1 MADKKYPLEITVA
14 CSIGLEGGLAR
25 FKDDLPNFSK
35 DDFELVHEWNRNL
48 KKTMKE
54 PEFKEYMSK
63 IYRILLHL
71 PAIRLSK
78 IIDTLSVPYRSYYYA
93 KRFLDAAHF
102 VYERAEQNANVVD
115 FGRGLSPWGHVVKQ
129 NRPDVQ
135 MYTFD
140 MDETN
145 SVFSAVS
152 SKLNLPTPHFNEM
165 PTEPKFDKDVFVSLG
180 TFVYLDK
187 AEQVAKL
194 EEISTQFKNL
204 FIELEK
210 PKEVQQDNKMDKE
223 TLMLWTLVNNSGTEA
238 VYNTGASRQE
248 LKQVLGIQI
257 PFELKEIGGRVKN
270 ARVAQALKST
280 TEQFLV
286 R

>member
-1 MADKKYPLEITVA
+1 MADKKYPLDITVA
-14 CSIGLEGGLAR
+14 CSMGLEGGLAR

-35 DDFELVHEWNRNL
+35 DDFDLVHEWNRSL

-54 PEFKEYMSK
+54 PEFKEYMTTT
-63 IYRILLHL
+63 YRILLHL
-71 PAIRLSK
+71 PAVTLSK
-78 IIDTLSVPYRSYYYA
+78 IIDKLAVPYRSYYYA

-102 VYERAEQNANVVD
+102 VYARAEQNANVVD

-140 MDETN
+140 RDETN

-152 SKLNLPTPHFNEM
+152 SKLNLPTPYLNEM
-165 PTEPKFDKDVFVSLG
+165 PAEPKFDRDVFVSLG
-180 TFVYLDK
+180 TFVYLDN
-187 AEQVAKL
+187 AEQATKL
-194 EEISTQFKNL
+194 KETSAQFKNL
-204 FIELEK
+204 FIELDK
-210 PKEVQQDNKMDKE
+210 PNAVQQDSE
-223 TLMLWTLVNNSGTEA
+223 LVNNLGTE
-238 VYNTGASRQE
+238 YNAGFSKQE
-248 LKQVLGIQI
+248 LTKLLGSKI
-257 PFELKEIGGRVKN
+257 PFELKAIGGRVKD
-270 ARVAQALKST
+270 ARVAQALKAA

>member
-1 MADKKYPLEITVA
+1 MADKKYPLDITVA
-14 CSIGLEGGLAR
+14 CSMGLEGGLAR

-35 DDFELVHEWNRNL
+35 DDFDLVHEWNRSL

-54 PEFKEYMSK
+54 PEFKGYMTTA
-63 IYRILLHL
+63 YRILLHL
-71 PAIRLSK
+71 PAVTLSE
-78 IIDTLSVPYRSYYYA
+78 IIDKLAVPYRSYYYA

-129 NRPDVQ
+129 NRPDLQ

-140 MDETN
+140 RDETN

-165 PTEPKFDKDVFVSLG
+165 PAEPKFDRDVFVSLG
-180 TFVYLDK
+180 TFVYLDN
-187 AEQVAKL
+187 AEQSAKL
-194 EEISTQFKNL
+194 KETSTQFKNM
-204 FIELEK
+204 FIELDK
-210 PKEVQQDNKMDKE
+210 PNAVQQDSE
-223 TLMLWTLVNNSGTEA
+223 LVNNLGTE
-238 VYNTGASRQE
+238 YNAGFSRQE
-248 LKQVLGIQI
+248 LTKLLGTQI
-257 PFELKEIGGRVKN
+257 PFELKEIGGCVKD
-270 ARVAQALKST
+270 ARVAQALKT
-280 TEQFLV
+280 ATEQFLV

>member
-1 MADKKYPLEITVA
+1 MMADKKYPLDITVA

-35 DDFELVHEWNRNL
+35 DDFDLVHEWNRNL

-54 PEFKEYMSK
+54 PEFKEYMTTT
-63 IYRILLHL
+63 YRILLHL
-71 PAIRLSK
+71 PAVTLSK
-78 IIDTLSVPYRSYYYA
+78 IIDKLAVPYRSYYYA

-140 MDETN
+140 KDETN

-165 PTEPKFDKDVFVSLG
+165 PTAPKFNRDMFVSLG
-180 TFVYLDK
+180 TFVYLDN
-187 AEQVAKL
+187 AEQATKL
-194 EEISTQFKNL
+194 KEAGVQFKRL
-204 FIELEK
+204 FIELDK
-210 PKEVQQDNKMDKE
+210 PNAVQQDKE
-223 TLMLWTLVNNSGTEA
+223 IVNNLGTE
-238 VYNTGASRQE
+238 YNAGFSRQE
-248 LKQVLGIQI
+248 LTKLLGTQI
-257 PFELKEIGGRVKN
+257 PFELKEIGGRVKD
-270 ARVAQALKST
+270 ARIAKALKSA

>member
-1 MADKKYPLEITVA
+1 MMADKKYPLDITVA
-14 CSIGLEGGLAR
+14 CSMGLEGGLAR

-35 DDFELVHEWNRNL
+35 DDFDLVHEWNRSL

-54 PEFKEYMSK
+54 PEFKEYMTTT
-63 IYRILLHL
+63 YRILLHL
-71 PAIRLSK
+71 PAVTLSK
-78 IIDTLSVPYRSYYYA
+78 IIDKLAVPYRSYYYA

-140 MDETN
+140 RDETN

-165 PTEPKFDKDVFVSLG
+165 PAEPKFDNDLFVSLG
-180 TFVYLDK
+180 TFVYLDN
-187 AEQVAKL
+187 AEQAAKL
-194 EEISTQFKNL
+194 KEISTQFKNM
-204 FIELEK
+204 FIELDK
-210 PKEVQQDNKMDKE
+210 PNAVQQDKE
-223 TLMLWTLVNNSGTEA
+223 LVNNLGAE
-238 VYNTGASRQE
+238 YNAGFSRQE
-248 LKQVLGIQI
+248 LAKILGTQI

-270 ARVAQALKST
+270 ARVAQALKAA

>member
-1 MADKKYPLEITVA
+1 MADKKYPLDITVA
-14 CSIGLEGGLAR
+14 CSMGLEGGLAR

-35 DDFELVHEWNRNL
+35 DDFDLVHEWNRGL

-54 PEFKEYMSK
+54 PEFKGYMTTT
-63 IYRILLHL
+63 YRILLHL
-71 PAIRLSK
+71 PAVTLSK
-78 IIDTLSVPYRSYYYA
+78 IIDKLAVPYRSYYYA

-129 NRPDVQ
+129 NRPDIQ

-140 MDETN
+140 RDETN

-152 SKLNLPTPHFNEM
+152 SKLNLPTPHFNQI
-165 PTEPKFDKDVFVSLG
+165 PAEPKFDRDVFVSLG
-180 TFVYLDK
+180 TFVYLDN
-187 AEQVAKL
+187 AEQSAKL
-194 EEISTQFKNL
+194 KETSTQFKNM
-204 FIELEK
+204 FIELDK
-210 PKEVQQDNKMDKE
+210 PNAVQQDKE
-223 TLMLWTLVNNSGTEA
+223 LVNNLGTE
-238 VYNTGASRQE
+238 YNAGFSRQE
-248 LKQVLGIQI
+248 LTKLLGTQI
-257 PFELKEIGGRVKN
+257 PFELKEIGGRVKD
-270 ARVAQALKST
+270 ARVAQALKAA